1 VLLLRWN
8 QTESESREEEKNVK
22 FKGGEREPPWG
33 VWRLFTSEL
42 TETKLL
48 S

>member
-8 QTESESREEEKNVK
+8 QTESESTEEEKMSNIKEV
-22 FKGGEREPPWG
+22 REPPWG